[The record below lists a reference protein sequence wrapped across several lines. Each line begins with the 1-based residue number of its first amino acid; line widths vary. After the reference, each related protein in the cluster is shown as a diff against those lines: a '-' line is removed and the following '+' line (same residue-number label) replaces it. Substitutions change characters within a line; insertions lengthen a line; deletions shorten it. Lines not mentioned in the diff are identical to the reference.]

1 MKIRYAILISV
12 GVLLVGYFIGVYMPY
27 TRIPIEVVKEQISKK
42 ELWDLL
48 IAAFGAL
55 GTFGAVVV
63 ALFLNEIRSLFKY
76 VKFNIKLLDND
87 IIEDLHNVKGSKKA
101 ARYYNYIE
109 FYNNGNINAENCEL
123 YLESA
128 SFTSKESPTKVAL
141 SVPSTPIEWLSN
153 NNTVYIP
160 KKGGKKV
167 LQAFSLFAPQKQST
181 PDGTKEDNPVS
192 IQILGLD
199 TMEADAGE
207 WELNYT
213 LYSTTAD
220 SKKVK
225 VVINWNGK
233 WEDRKTEMK
242 DILKIN
248 ITEL

>member
-1 MKIRYAILISV
+1 M
-12 GVLLVGYFIGVYMPY
+12 
-27 TRIPIEVVKEQISKK
+27 
-42 ELWDLL
+42 
-48 IAAFGAL
+48 
-55 GTFGAVVV
+55 
-63 ALFLNEIRSLFKY
+63 
-76 VKFNIKLLDND
+76 
-87 IIEDLHNVKGSKKA
+87 
-101 ARYYNYIE
+101 
-109 FYNNGNINAENCEL
+109 
-123 YLESA
+123 
-128 SFTSKESPTKVAL
+128 
-141 SVPSTPIEWLSN
+141 
-153 NNTVYIP
+153 
-160 KKGGKKV
+160 
-167 LQAFSLFAPQKQST
+167 FAPQKQST